1 MSVYT
6 SLTLTKGKAREIC
19 YDYLTQASDEQ
30 LRRLAS
36 RILEERTLYNVYRL
50 VENNEPNDDDR
61 VTY

>member
-1 MSVYT
+1 MSAYT

-30 LRRLAS
+30 LRQLAS
-36 RILEERTLYNVYRL
+36 RILEERSLYNVYQL
-50 VENNEPNDDDR
+50 VENNEPNDNEK